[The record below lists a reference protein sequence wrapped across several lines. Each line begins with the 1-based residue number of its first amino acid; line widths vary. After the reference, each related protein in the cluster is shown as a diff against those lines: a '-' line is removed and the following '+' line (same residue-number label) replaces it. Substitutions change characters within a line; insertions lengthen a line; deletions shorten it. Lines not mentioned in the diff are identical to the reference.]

1 MNLLNIIS
9 DLVVIAMCIWYLFS
23 CYTRMKTFENEL
35 ENLKTDVK
43 ILKILKGRK
52 IDSITVMSNG
62 EEVKKIN
69 VSEEEDNQI

>member
-1 MNLLNIIS
+1 
-9 DLVVIAMCIWYLFS
+9 
-23 CYTRMKTFENEL
+23 MKTFENEL